1 MIVKGK
7 QNVYL
12 SLTSPGW
19 WVLSCQAYHAGL
31 KDKERTQVQEDW
43 MKGKTA
49 VISATVSF
57 GMGVDKA
64 PVRYIRVFFQIH
76 LSCSQFCMPII
87 YMDISTE
94 TL

>member
-1 MIVKGK
+1 MF
-7 QNVYL
+7 
-12 SLTSPGW
+12 
-19 WVLSCQAYHAGL
+19 LSCQAYHAGL

-94 TL
+94 TLKG